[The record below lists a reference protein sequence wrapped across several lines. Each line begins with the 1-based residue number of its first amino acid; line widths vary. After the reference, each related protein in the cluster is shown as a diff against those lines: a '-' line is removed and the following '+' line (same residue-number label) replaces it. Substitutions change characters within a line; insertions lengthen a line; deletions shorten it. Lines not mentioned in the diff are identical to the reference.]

1 MKFLDQAKIY
11 IASGNGGD
19 GCASFRRE
27 KYIEFGGPNGGDGG
41 KGGNIIFK
49 VDDNLNTLI
58 DFRYQQHFKA
68 KKGENGRGKNQT
80 GANGNNMVI
89 KVPPG
94 TEIYNEDKTVLLTDL
109 TKIDEEYILL
119 KGGNGGLGNNH
130 FKSSVNQA
138 PRKFT
143 KGELGEERWIW
154 LSLKL
159 FADIGVIGLPN
170 AGKSTLLSTISN
182 ANPKIGD
189 YPFTTLHPVL
199 GTVKRFDKEIVLA
212 DIPGLIEGAHEG
224 KGLGDKFLAHIERCK
239 YLLHLVDI
247 NDDNWYENYITV
259 RNEISKYSE
268 KVSSKK
274 EIIVLT
280 KVDLLH
286 ENLEE
291 KDKFNY
297 ESYKTVDSYENSFL
311 SNPISLRLWSSFFVF
326 SCSRDSITLLYT
338 LSNIDFSS
346 REIFPSTCEM
356 VLKLFFPLIRG
367 GDPIPILILLKFCVC
382 NCSMML
388 LSPLC
393 PPELPFFLYLIF
405 PRGRSLSST
414 IM

>member
-68 KKGENGRGKNQT
+68 KKGENGREKSNRSEWKQHG
-80 GANGNNMVI
+80 I

-212 DIPGLIEGAHEG
+212 DIPG
-224 KGLGDKFLAHIERCK
+224 
-239 YLLHLVDI
+239 
-247 NDDNWYENYITV
+247 
-259 RNEISKYSE
+259 
-268 KVSSKK
+268 
-274 EIIVLT
+274 
-280 KVDLLH
+280 
-286 ENLEE
+286 
-291 KDKFNY
+291 
-297 ESYKTVDSYENSFL
+297 
-311 SNPISLRLWSSFFVF
+311 
-326 SCSRDSITLLYT
+326 
-338 LSNIDFSS
+338 
-346 REIFPSTCEM
+346 
-356 VLKLFFPLIRG
+356 
-367 GDPIPILILLKFCVC
+367 
-382 NCSMML
+382 
-388 LSPLC
+388 
-393 PPELPFFLYLIF
+393 
-405 PRGRSLSST
+405 
-414 IM
+414 